1 MEDMKERILKAMQ
14 ESKNE
19 TMFDTSVIFVNCLT
33 DKVSFY
39 NGLTEEFEP
48 ITKEFFNWLIENKY
62 IERQK
67 CICQGDT
74 RYIAVGR
81 G

>member
-1 MEDMKERILKAMQ
+1 MKERILKAMQ

-33 DKVSFY
+33 DKVTFY
-39 NGLTEEFEP
+39 NGITEEFEP
-48 ITKEFFNWLIENKY
+48 ITKEVFDWLFKNKI
-62 IERQK
+62 IEREK
-67 CICQGDT
+67 CICQGET

>member
-1 MEDMKERILKAMQ
+1 MKERILKAMQ

-33 DKVSFY
+33 DRVTFY
-39 NGLTEEFEP
+39 NGITEEFEP
-48 ITKEFFNWLIENKY
+48 ITKEVFDWLLKNKI
-62 IERQK
+62 IEREK
-67 CICQGDT
+67 CICQGET

>member
-1 MEDMKERILKAMQ
+1 MKERILKAMQ

-19 TMFDTSVIFVNCLT
+19 TMFNTSVIFVNCLT

-48 ITKEFFNWLIENKY
+48 ITEEVFNWLIENKY

-67 CICQGDT
+67 CICQGET
-74 RYIAVGR
+74 RYIAVGM

>member
-1 MEDMKERILKAMQ
+1 MKERILKAMK

-19 TMFDTSVIFVNCLT
+19 TMFNTSVIFVNCLT

-48 ITKEFFNWLIENKY
+48 ITEEVFNWLVENKY
-62 IERQK
+62 VERQK

>member
-1 MEDMKERILKAMQ
+1 MKERILKAMQ

-19 TMFDTSVIFVNCLT
+19 TMFNTSVIFVNCLT

-48 ITKEFFNWLIENKY
+48 ITEEVFNWLIENKY

>member
-1 MEDMKERILKAMQ
+1 MKERILKAMQ

-33 DKVSFY
+33 DKVTFY
-39 NGLTEEFEP
+39 NGITEEFEP
-48 ITKEFFNWLIENKY
+48 ITKEVFDWLLKNKI
-62 IERQK
+62 IEREK
-67 CICQGDT
+67 CICQGET

>member
-1 MEDMKERILKAMQ
+1 MKERILKAMQ

-19 TMFDTSVIFVNCLT
+19 TMFNTSVIFVNCLT

-48 ITKEFFNWLIENKY
+48 ITEEVFNWLIENKY

-67 CICQGDT
+67 CICQGET

>member
-1 MEDMKERILKAMQ
+1 MKERILKAMQ

-33 DKVSFY
+33 DKVTFY
-39 NGLTEEFEP
+39 NGITEEFEP
-48 ITKEFFNWLIENKY
+48 ITEQVFNWLLENKY
-62 IERQK
+62 IERQR
-67 CICQGDT
+67 CICQGET

>member
-1 MEDMKERILKAMQ
+1 MKKRILKAMQ

-19 TMFDTSVIFVNCLT
+19 TMFNTSVIFVNCLT

-48 ITKEFFNWLIENKY
+48 ITEKIFDWLLENKY

>member
-1 MEDMKERILKAMQ
+1 MKERILKAMQ

-19 TMFDTSVIFVNCLT
+19 TMFNTSVIFVNCLT

-48 ITKEFFNWLIENKY
+48 ITKEVFDWLLKNKI
-62 IERQK
+62 IEREK
-67 CICQGDT
+67 CICQGET
-74 RYIAVGR
+74 RYIAVGM

>member
-1 MEDMKERILKAMQ
+1 MKERILKAMQ

-33 DKVSFY
+33 DKVTFY
-39 NGLTEEFEP
+39 NGITEEFEP
-48 ITKEFFNWLIENKY
+48 ITKEVFDWLLKNKI
-62 IERQK
+62 IEREK

>member
-1 MEDMKERILKAMQ
+1 MKERILKAMQ

-19 TMFDTSVIFVNCLT
+19 TMFNTSVIFVNCLT

-48 ITKEFFNWLIENKY
+48 ITEEVFNWLIENKY

-67 CICQGDT
+67 CICHGDT